1 MAWWRKKA
9 SEPEALISISDPAL
23 AAFFGVGGNYAGVN
37 VSEMSAL
44 GVSSV
49 WRACSLISGTIA
61 SLPLKTYRDT
71 AEGER
76 QRVNSFLD
84 NPAGPVGM
92 TPYEWKQTIVLHL
105 LLHGRALLLHLRNQG
120 GALIGLQPIH
130 PHAASTDP
138 PSYDSEGRLK
148 PKTFTVSLEGGR
160 TRTLTEG
167 VDVTEVL
174 GMSLDGWYGL
184 SVISVARNSLGTTI
198 AGDRSAA
205 RMFSSGALMAGL
217 VTPEEDV
224 TEEEAK
230 TIKAG
235 LDSKVTGWEN
245 AGSLAF
251 VNRKLKFSPWTM
263 SAEDAQFIQS
273 RQFQIEEVARWFG
286 IPPFELMQTE
296 KQTSWGTGIEAQQR
310 GLARGNLLGWT
321 MRLEQRLSRLLA
333 MPRFVEF
340 DFAALE
346 RPTPEQ
352 EITLLIA
359 QVNAGLLTLN
369 EARKIRNMPPI
380 PGGDVPRGAPA
391 GAVQEQPEEIP
402 A

>member
-1 MAWWRKKA
+1 MPWWRKKA
-9 SEPEALISISDPAL
+9 SEPEALISIGDPAL
-23 AAFFGVGGNYAGVN
+23 AAFFGVGGNHSGVN
-37 VSEMSAL
+37 VNETTAL

-61 SLPLKTYRDT
+61 SLPLKTFRDT

-76 QRVNSFLD
+76 QRVASFLD
-84 NPAGPVGM
+84 SPAGPVGM
-92 TPYEWKQTIVLHL
+92 TPFEWKQTVVLHL

-120 GALIGLQPIH
+120 GAVIGLRPIH
-130 PHAASTDP
+130 PFAASVDP
-138 PSYDSEGRLK
+138 PSYDSAGRLL
-148 PKTFTVSLEGGR
+148 PKTFSVSIQNGQ

-167 VDVTEVL
+167 VDVTEIL

-321 MRLEQRLSRLLA
+321 MRFEQRLTRLLGG
-333 MPRFVEF
+333 PRFVEF

-352 EITLLIA
+352 EIRLLIE
-359 QVNAGLLTLN
+359 QVNAGLLTVN
-369 EARKIRNMPPI
+369 EARKIRNLPPI
-380 PGGDVPRGAPA
+380 PGGDVLRGTASP
-391 GAVQEQPEEIP
+391 QEQPEEVL